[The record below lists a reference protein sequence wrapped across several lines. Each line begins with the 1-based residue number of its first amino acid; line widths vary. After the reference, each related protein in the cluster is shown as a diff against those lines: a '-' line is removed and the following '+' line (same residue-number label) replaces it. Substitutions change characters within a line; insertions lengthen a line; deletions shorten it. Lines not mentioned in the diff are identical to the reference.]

1 MNEGIFNFQFN
12 GVNIPFKANLGN
24 TFIMI
29 NATEMAKSVCKTKE
43 EYLRLRPAMWI
54 RSKDCKDYLNAI
66 VNVRKVHIEDLIIT
80 SKGGSKFGQRDGTW
94 MEKHLAIRY
103 AQKLMPEFAVW
114 VDDRID
120 EILTSGYSYMTQE
133 NGNLQNIINQL
144 QNDNSML
151 QSQLTAQ
158 QPAMNYY
165 NRVLSQNNGYTTR
178 EICAQLGLRIS
189 NKKLIQM
196 LVDGGYMFRDKSGK
210 PYLKDPWSKQGFQ
223 ATVYEPCSDG
233 VVRPFLKWTEIGKQ
247 FILERALDW
256 KLI

>member
-1 MNEGIFNFQFN
+1 MFVIFNFQFN
-12 GVNIPFKANLGN
+12 GVNIPFKAALGN
-24 TFIMI
+24 TSVMI
-29 NATEMAKSVCKTKE
+29 DATEMAKSVSNNKE
-43 EYLRLRPAMWI
+43 DYDRLRPSRWL
-54 RSKDCKDYLNAI
+54 RSTECKNYVNALI
-66 VNVRKVHIEDLIIT
+66 KNGRILDINEVVKQIPIPGKRGSGHI
-80 SKGGSKFGQRDGTW
+80 W
-94 MEKHLAIRY
+94 MEKKLSIRY
-103 AQKLMPEFAVW
+103 AQWINDDFAIW

-120 EILTSGYSYMTQE
+120 EILTQGYSFMTKE
-133 NGNLQNIINQL
+133 NGDLQNIINQL
-144 QNDNSML
+144 QNDNSVL

-165 NRVLSQNNGYTTR
+165 NRVISQNNGYTTR

-196 LVDGGYMFRDKSGK
+196 LVDDGYMFRDKSGK

-233 VVRPFLKWTEIGKQ
+233 VVRPFLKWTEVGKQ